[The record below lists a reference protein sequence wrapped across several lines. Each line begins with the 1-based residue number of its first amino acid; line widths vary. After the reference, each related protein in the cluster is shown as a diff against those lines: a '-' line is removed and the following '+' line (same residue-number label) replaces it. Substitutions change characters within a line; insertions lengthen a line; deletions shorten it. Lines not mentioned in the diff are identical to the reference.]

1 MKLIYV
7 QLKQMIKE
15 EIHRG
20 TYKPGQQLPSE
31 SDLCDI
37 SMSFFN
43 IICKLIYQYGEKK
56 KP

>member
-1 MKLIYV
+1 M
-7 QLKQMIKE
+7 QLKQMINE